1 MSHSPPTDQPIHARV
16 WQELQCATQDRE
28 HEWRTPVLA
37 TAGADGSVQA
47 RTVVLRR
54 ADGEAQALTFHTD
67 SRSPKVAQ
75 LRAAPLASLV
85 FWSRRL
91 SWQLRVQAAFS
102 VQVSGPQVDAAWRA
116 VSTSATAAADYLG
129 AGAPGARLFDGSAA
143 PTDRHHL
150 AILTARV
157 QSMDWLELSAEGH
170 RRGRL
175 SASGVDWLVP

>member
-1 MSHSPPTDQPIHARV
+1 MSHSPPTDQPLHARV
-16 WQELQCATQDRE
+16 WQELQCATQDRV

-37 TAGADGSVQA
+37 TAGPDGSVQA
-47 RTVVLRR
+47 RTVVLRH
-54 ADGEAQALTFHTD
+54 ADGEAQALTFYTD

-91 SWQLRVQAAFS
+91 NWQLRVQAAFS

-129 AGAPGARLFDGSAA
+129 AGARLFDGSAA

-157 QSMDWLELSAEGH
+157 QSMDWLELSADGH

-175 SASGVDWLVP
+175 SASGVEWLVP